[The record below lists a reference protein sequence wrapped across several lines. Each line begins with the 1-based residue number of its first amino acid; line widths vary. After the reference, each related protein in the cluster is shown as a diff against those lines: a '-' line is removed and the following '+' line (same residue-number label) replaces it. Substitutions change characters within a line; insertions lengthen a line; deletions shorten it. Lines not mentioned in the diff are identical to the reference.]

1 MGEGVIGATGGD
13 IPTNPSSNRIFQ
25 AQEITAHSS
34 GEPQASDRCPHSLNV
49 VSIVCRREE
58 QEPSLPCIV
67 SSVENDCVALWFPAP
82 TTAQAARPQ
91 LMPDQKLLSLATAL
105 RLRAEE
111 VLAHAEEM
119 KHEDTQRRM
128 RGVAATY
135 EKLAQG
141 LEQHAG
147 DLDEM

>member
-1 MGEGVIGATGGD
+1 
-13 IPTNPSSNRIFQ
+13 
-25 AQEITAHSS
+25 
-34 GEPQASDRCPHSLNV
+34 
-49 VSIVCRREE
+49 
-58 QEPSLPCIV
+58 
-67 SSVENDCVALWFPAP
+67 
-82 TTAQAARPQ
+82 
-91 LMPDQKLLSLATAL
+91 MPDHKLLSLAAAL

-119 KHEDTQRRM
+119 KNAETQLKM
-128 RGVAATY
+128 RGVATTY

>member
-1 MGEGVIGATGGD
+1 
-13 IPTNPSSNRIFQ
+13 
-25 AQEITAHSS
+25 
-34 GEPQASDRCPHSLNV
+34 
-49 VSIVCRREE
+49 
-58 QEPSLPCIV
+58 
-67 SSVENDCVALWFPAP
+67 
-82 TTAQAARPQ
+82 
-91 LMPDQKLLSLATAL
+91 MPDQKLLSLATAL

-119 KHEDTQRRM
+119 NHEETQRRM

>member
-1 MGEGVIGATGGD
+1 
-13 IPTNPSSNRIFQ
+13 
-25 AQEITAHSS
+25 
-34 GEPQASDRCPHSLNV
+34 
-49 VSIVCRREE
+49 
-58 QEPSLPCIV
+58 
-67 SSVENDCVALWFPAP
+67 
-82 TTAQAARPQ
+82 
-91 LMPDQKLLSLATAL
+91 MPDQKLLSLATAL

-119 KHEDTQRRM
+119 NHEEMQRRM